1 MAGTV
6 DLAHF
11 KDALLVLGTA
21 GVVVPLVNRLHVS
34 PVLGFLVAGAVLGPF
49 GLGQFAGSLPL
60 LNWVTVQQ
68 SQEMAGIAELGIV
81 FLLFFIGLE
90 LSLNRLATMRR
101 FVFGLGGLQVVVT
114 SVVLGGLLAQFG
126 LSADAAVLIG
136 ASLALSST
144 AIVVEILASQRRL
157 TSSTGRASFAILL
170 MQDLAVVPIL
180 FLVSTLGANTD
191 GSVAAGL
198 ALALAQAAVAIVVI
212 VAVGKLLLAPLFRVV
227 AETDNPEL
235 FVALTLLTVVGTGV
249 ASAAAGLSMAL
260 GAFVAGLLIAET
272 EYRRAVEA
280 TVAPFKGLLLGVFFF
295 SVGMSIDLPRLFSE
309 PLLVVGLAIGLVLV
323 KAVLATLLARL
334 FGVSWPAAIESG
346 ALLGPG
352 GEFAFIVVGL
362 AAAYGILGED
372 VKGLALAVVSITM
385 AALPLMARL
394 GRALGRR
401 LETALPVDPETLVA
415 PPEPSAGRTLVVGY
429 GRVGELVAGMLEHHR
444 QPFIAID
451 RDPTTVTLA
460 RRRGQRVY
468 YGDITQPL
476 FLQSC
481 GIETAGAVVITVNA
495 PAVVDQI
502 VAVVRAIRPDVVIVA
517 RARDAAHATKL
528 YGMGVTDAVP
538 ETIEASLQLS
548 EATLVGLG
556 VPMGP
561 VIASIHDKRD
571 EFRAALKKKKTAAP
585 GK

>member
-114 SVVLGGLLAQFG
+114 SVVLGGILAQFG

-191 GSVAAGL
+191 GSLAAGL

-295 SVGMSIDLPRLFSE
+295 SVGMSIDLPRLVSE
-309 PLLVVGLAIGLVLV
+309 PLLVVGLAVGLILV

-385 AALPLMARL
+385 AALPAMSRL

-415 PPEPSAGRTLVVGY
+415 PPEPAAGRTLVVGF

-476 FLQSC
+476 FLHSC

-585 GK
+585 AK